1 MKIIIIRD
9 MDQVKPPQASV
20 QAAASRPT
28 LPMLDSEA
36 LFADSR
42 EVLIKHRGEHY
53 LLRWTRND
61 KLILTK
67 VP

>member
-9 MDQVKPPQASV
+9 MDQVRQPQV
-20 QAAASRPT
+20 NTQAPATRPA
-28 LPMLDSEA
+28 LPMLDSKA
-36 LFADSR
+36 LFAASR
-42 EVLIKHRGEHY
+42 EVLIEHRGERY